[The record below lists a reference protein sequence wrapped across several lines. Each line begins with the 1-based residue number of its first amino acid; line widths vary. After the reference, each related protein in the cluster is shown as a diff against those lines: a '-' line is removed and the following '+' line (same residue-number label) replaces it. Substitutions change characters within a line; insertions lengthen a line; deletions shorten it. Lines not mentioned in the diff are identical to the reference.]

1 MLIAARALMGLGCST
16 FFMAPLAIYARRFPP
31 EDFAFLTS
39 VQLGLG
45 TAGTLLATAP
55 LASAAAAFGWRAAF
69 AAVAA
74 LTAVVAAA
82 VLILVPDD
90 ASRRSRGDP
99 GSG

>member
-82 VLILVPDD
+82 VLLPGPL
-90 ASRRSRGDP
+90 RSSKR
-99 GSG
+99 SGARPR